1 MTSGVLTS
9 ETVPVNWT
17 IKRTEDSGLKQAL
30 YVQMQ
35 AAYDV
40 VDQLGYQQAASQLT
54 TQLMAEVNALSKLF
68 AGSTWTAASLPNG
81 SVNYDDAYAV
91 TKGLLVSGL
100 TPSELGATDQI
111 FYSGSTL
118 FSGTYRPV
126 NIISSEFRDDEQ
138 YKNSIVNVTN
148 DAGAVIDTFFID
160 SNAVRHQ
167 PISPVPAGTAVT
179 NFDGITVPDTALP
192 GDMLK
197 SSRNGEYYLVNIKR
211 EAVQFGSGGTLS
223 VVTMASAEKSEA
235 FSEKLSGAISELSK
249 NGQIEAARMQQLV
262 NLLQLL
268 IGGASNTESRE
279 TKAKESILSKI

>member
-1 MTSGVLTS
+1 
-9 ETVPVNWT
+9 
-17 IKRTEDSGLKQAL
+17 GLRQAL

-40 VDQLGYQQAASQLT
+40 VDQLGYQQAAAQMT
-54 TQLMAEVNALSKLF
+54 TQLMAEVNTLSKLF
-68 AGSTWTAASLPNG
+68 DGSAWTAASLPDG

-100 TPSELGATDQI
+100 TPSDLGATDRI
-111 FYSGSTL
+111 FYSGSTRFGTSQQDTTMNESTYNGL
-118 FSGTYRPV
+118 AEFSA
-126 NIISSEFRDDEQ
+126 
-138 YKNSIVNVTN
+138 YKGRIVNVM
-148 DAGAVIDTFFID
+148 DDISGARIDTFFVD
-160 SNAVRHQ
+160 SRGDPHR
-167 PISPVPAGTAVT
+167 PITPVLADTAVT
-179 NFDGITVPDTALP
+179 SFDGITVPDTALP

-197 SSRNGEYYLVNIKR
+197 SSKDGEYYLVNIKR
-211 EAVQFGSGGTLS
+211 QAVQFGSGGILS

-235 FSEKLSGAISELSK
+235 WSEKLSAAISELSK

-279 TKAKESILSKI
+279 TKAKESILSKF